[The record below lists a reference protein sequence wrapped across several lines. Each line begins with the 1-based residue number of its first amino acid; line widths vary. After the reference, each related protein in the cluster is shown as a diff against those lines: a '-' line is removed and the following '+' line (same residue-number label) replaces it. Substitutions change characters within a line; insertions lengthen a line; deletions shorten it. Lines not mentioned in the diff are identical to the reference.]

1 LKDVP
6 RGSIL
11 EVVGGYLET
20 VLRSTNGRANGS
32 TNGSNVLH
40 VVTGGTCALALGL
53 VHQNET
59 DIFNAIE
66 FINLVQATIE
76 VCAIQ
81 VKFHPFF
88 MPSHPKS
95 LLYLFYYYTLFY
107 GNKSTHTHIL

>member
-32 TNGSNVLH
+32 TNGTNVLH
-40 VVTGGTCALALGL
+40 VVTGITCALAPEL

-59 DIFNAIE
+59 DIFNTIE
-66 FINLVQATIE
+66 FINLVRATI
-76 VCAIQ
+76 AIQ